1 MLINV
6 HQGVMG
12 GGKEEISG
20 CWYLEKLVL
29 PKRFFYLV
37 MWEENWAIAIECF
50 FYFSFKGIRIL

>member
-12 GGKEEISG
+12 GGKEEITG

-37 MWEENWAIAIECF
+37 MWEENWTATIECF
-50 FYFSFKGIRIL
+50 FIFPSRG